1 MCVKLL
7 SGFFWNLHQRFT
19 FFSVVCV
26 WERERSE
33 VLNRAAVS
41 NFL

>member
-7 SGFFWNLHQRFT
+7 SGFFGICIRGLLSFQLC
-19 FFSVVCV
+19 VCG
-26 WERERSE
+26 RERSE
-33 VLNRAAVS
+33 VLNRAVVS